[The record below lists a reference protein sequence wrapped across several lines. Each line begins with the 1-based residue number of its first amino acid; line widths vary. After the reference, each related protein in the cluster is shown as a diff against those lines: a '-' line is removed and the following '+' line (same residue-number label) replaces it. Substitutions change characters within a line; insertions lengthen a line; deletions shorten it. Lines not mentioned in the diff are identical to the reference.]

1 MKGQLMSDQT
11 ITLAGRHWPIPT
23 LAPRQNRIVIP
34 ALLEVIPKIIC
45 ARSEASDGTGFSQLA
60 RYLDTQT
67 YDRLTEIVF
76 MALTR
81 AHPALTR
88 AEFDDMSIDTAELL
102 AALNPI
108 ARAAGL
114 YRD

>member
-1 MKGQLMSDQT
+1 MSDQT
-11 ITLAGRHWPIPT
+11 ITLAGKHWPVPT
-23 LAPRQNRIVIP
+23 LAPRQNRTVVP
-34 ALLEVIPKIIC
+34 ALLEVIPKIIH
-45 ARSEASDGTGFSQLA
+45 ARGDASDVTGFAQLA

-67 YDRLTEIVF
+67 YDRITEIAF

-88 AEFDDMSIDTAELL
+88 AEFDDMSVDTAELL
-102 AALNPI
+102 GALNPI

-114 YRD
+114 YRE

>member
-1 MKGQLMSDQT
+1 MSDQT
-11 ITLAGRHWPIPT
+11 ITLAGKHWPIPT
-23 LAPRQNRIVIP
+23 LAPRQNRIVVP
-34 ALLEVIPKIIC
+34 ALLEVIPKIMR
-45 ARSEASDGTGFSQLA
+45 ARGEAADATGFAQLA

-67 YDRLTEIVF
+67 YDRLTEITF

-88 AEFDDMSIDTAELL
+88 AEFDDMCVDTAEIL

-114 YRD
+114 YRE